1 MTSEVITLWF
11 VVKTIL
17 FVAGVVAG
25 ILFIFLSDDKT
36 STEEYIRNHP
46 EEFKK

>member
-1 MTSEVITLWF
+1 MTFEIITLWF

-17 FVAGVVAG
+17 FVAGLVAG
-25 ILFIFLSDDKT
+25 ILFVFLSDDKK